1 MEALFSNVY
10 VPPLLHQLIEIS
22 PRGGHGLTLCET
34 LNPPVLVIVYV
45 IYLLSP
51 NEGST
56 MAWQI
61 AK

>member
-34 LNPPVLVIVYV
+34 LNPPVLSDRVRD
-45 IYLLSP
+45 LP
-51 NEGST
+51 
-56 MAWQI
+56 AFP
-61 AK
+61 K